1 MRDWIDSHPYVTF
14 FLLCC
19 VLIAAGVLGYLAS
32 TSGAR
37 GQASSEKLPPVG
49 TFIGR
54 SSPWDT
60 RIVALDKEALDNAYR
75 DQIEK
80 LFSVW
85 MRDDSGQPERAITGA
100 RQARRAYILVRTEI
114 EKRAIGL
121 GFHPDTDVSEDWLKE
136 WNKPKVR

>member
-1 MRDWIDSHPYVTF
+1 MRNWIEERP
-14 FLLCC
+14 
-19 VLIAAGVLGYLAS
+19 YLAFFIVICALALAFLVGYYVS
-32 TSGAR
+32 PAK
-37 GQASSEKLPPVG
+37 GQASSELPPVG
-49 TFIGR
+49 TFVGR

-75 DQIEK
+75 DQIER

-85 MRDDSGQPERAITGA
+85 MKDDANQPERAITGA

-114 EKRAIGL
+114 EKRAVGL
-121 GFHPDTDVSEDWLKE
+121 GFHPDTDVSDEWLKE